1 MGNDAVLLTKAELAA
16 LLRVS
21 RATLDRMIRDG
32 TAPPSITLPSG
43 RRRWH
48 RRDVER
54 WLEER
59 RGQGEPPPG

>member
-1 MGNDAVLLTKAELAA
+1 MGNDAALLTKAEVAA

-21 RATLDRMIRDG
+21 RATMDRMIRDG
-32 TAPPSITLPSG
+32 TAPPAIRLPSG
-43 RRRWH
+43 RLRWRRT
-48 RRDVER
+48 DVEA